1 MTKSAPKTEVATKR
15 PPVVVIMGH
24 VDHGKSTLLDYI
36 RKTNVVASESGGITQ
51 HISAYEV
58 KHQTAEGKEELITFL
73 DTPGH
78 EAFELMRTRGAFI
91 SDIAVLIVS
100 AEEGVKAQTME
111 AIKSIKAAN
120 IPYLVA
126 INKID
131 RPGANPEHVRQ
142 ELAEKEVYV
151 ESYGGQ
157 IPAAEIS
164 AKVGTGVNELL
175 DLILLSA
182 DLTDL
187 TGNKNSNATG
197 FVLETHMD
205 PKNGGTATLVIKN
218 GTLNLGDFVVAG
230 STVTKLK
237 KIENYNGVMGKNF
250 TFSAP
255 VKAFGFSELP
265 PVGATFASF
274 GDKKEAE
281 VAMVA
286 NKQTPTVRQLADNT
300 NSETA
305 TIIPVILK
313 ADVTGS
319 LEALEKA
326 VRAQA
331 SGNVEIKILA
341 TGIGAI
347 NDNDIKSASAS
358 DQSLVLGFRVKIEKG
373 AKDLAKRFNLIV
385 ETFDIIYKLTER
397 LAELVV
403 ARTPRVL
410 VEETV
415 GKAKILKLFGKTKDR
430 QIAGGQ
436 VLSGKILRGRE
447 VKILRRDFEIGRG
460 RIVELEQQK
469 TKTAEVAEGNQFGSM
484 IESRIALAMGD
495 TIEVFD
501 NVEKVAE

>member
-1 MTKSAPKTEVATKR
+1 MTKNAPKTEALEKR
-15 PPVVVIMGH
+15 PPVVVIVGH
-24 VDHGKSTLLDYI
+24 IDHGKSTLLDYI

-58 KHQTAEGKEELITFL
+58 KHKTAEGKDELITFL

-100 AEEGVKAQTME
+100 AEEGVKAQTLE
-111 AIKSIKAAN
+111 AIKSIKAAGV
-120 IPYLVA
+120 PYLVA

-131 RPGANPEHVRQ
+131 RPGANPERVKQ

-151 ESYGGQ
+151 EGYGGQ
-157 IPAAEIS
+157 IPVAEVS
-164 AKVGTGVNELL
+164 AKTGAGIPELL
-175 DLILLSA
+175 DLILLLA
-182 DLTDL
+182 DLAEL
-187 TGNKNSNATG
+187 TGSKNRGATG

-205 PKNGGTATLVIKN
+205 PKSGGTATLVIKN
-218 GTLNLGDFVVAG
+218 GSLNLGDFIVAG
-230 STVTKLK
+230 NTLTKVK
-237 KIENYNGVMGKNF
+237 KLEDHNGVIGKNF

-274 GDKKEAE
+274 ADKKEAE
-281 VAMVA
+281 TAAVN
-286 NKQTPTVRQLADNT
+286 NKQAPTMRQLADNV

-313 ADVTGS
+313 ADVAGS

-331 SGNVEIKILA
+331 SGNVEIKVLA

-358 DQSLVLGFRVKIEKG
+358 TNSLVLGFRVKIEKG
-373 AKDLAKRFNLIV
+373 AKDLAERFNLTV

-397 LAELVV
+397 LAELVA
-403 ARTPRVL
+403 ARAPRVL

-430 QIAGGQ
+430 QIAGGS

-484 IESRIALAMGD
+484 IESRIALAAGD

-501 NVEKVAE
+501 SVEKVAE